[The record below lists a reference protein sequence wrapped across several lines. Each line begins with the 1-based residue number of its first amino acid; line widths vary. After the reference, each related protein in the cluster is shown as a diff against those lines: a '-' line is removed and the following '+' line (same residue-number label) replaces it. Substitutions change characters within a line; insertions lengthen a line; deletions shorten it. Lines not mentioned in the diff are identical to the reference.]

1 VLPQPL
7 ISKCYHLQQL
17 RQFLQALKSI
27 PPTDPHFH
35 LCKKSF
41 RMFSKVYE
49 VLGGGTVSTDAPNP
63 EGAQYQ
69 VESDQTSSDS
79 ASVDYS
85 DLGWLNNNLST
96 FGSLPWMDHVW
107 VDLGEP
113 FILPPESEQSGVNP
127 PYTTGPAAFG
137 DVGIDMLWTG

>member
-1 VLPQPL
+1 
-7 ISKCYHLQQL
+7 
-17 RQFLQALKSI
+17 
-27 PPTDPHFH
+27 
-35 LCKKSF
+35 
-41 RMFSKVYE
+41 MFSKVNE
-49 VLGGGTVSTDAPNP
+49 VLGGGTVSTAAPNP

-69 VESDQTSSDS
+69 LESDQPSSDS

-113 FILPPESEQSGVNP
+113 FILPSEPELSGDNP
-127 PYTTGPAAFG
+127 PYMTDPLAFG
-137 DVGIDMLWTG
+137 DAGIDMLWTG